1 MEDRIIQV
9 FCAICKA
16 RNDATFDYCL
26 HCRTPPLWDPIAPPT
41 RRAVGI
47 VIDESRLAA
56 RKAAVALATSHNAG
70 QKRKLR
76 VSDKFDAFISARST
90 QAWGWASATNQDVL
104 DWLCWLD
111 PHEGGT
117 KVVHS
122 PNCAAVGS
130 ESLERC
136 SPGSSRD
143 SHYAAQNLRQGV
155 RVQTQVRVLENPQDF
170 RTVERSGEERQ
181 PRRQC

>member
-26 HCRTPPLWDPIAPPT
+26 HCRTPPLWGPIALPT

-90 QAWGWASATNQDVL
+90 QARGWASATNQDVL
-104 DWLCWLD
+104 DGLCWLD
-111 PHEGGT
+111 SHDGGT
-117 KVVHS
+117 KAVHS
-122 PNCAAVGS
+122 PNCAAVGP

-136 SPGSSRD
+136 SPGSSCD
-143 SHYAAQNLRQGV
+143 FALR
-155 RVQTQVRVLENPQDF
+155 
-170 RTVERSGEERQ
+170 RTKPSTRGSRANSSACSRKSSRFPNRGTIRGREAT
-181 PRRQC
+181 P